1 MTYDKDYKA
10 EALSLLLP
18 QFDNSPKL
26 KGLIEGSLE
35 PSTSFQSG
43 LNQLIDAYN
52 LNDAEG
58 LQLDRLG
65 KLLNVERQDRSDAD
79 YRAAIKARI
88 IINKSTGSGKNLIE
102 MLKLMLGDSVN
113 FKVIEQFP
121 ASVQVI
127 IYESQNVI
135 DEQVVNDI
143 LPIGVRGIF
152 FGNPYEGKGIWTLSD
167 VESDGSIPS
176 PDPFSVL
183 PNVADLATTNL
194 VIADVDFIT

>member
-1 MTYDKDYKA
+1 MAYEKDYKA

-43 LNQLIDAYN
+43 LNQLIDAYS
-52 LNDAEG
+52 LNNAEG
-58 LQLDRLG
+58 LQLDRIG
-65 KLLNVERQDRSDAD
+65 KLLNVERQDRSDTD

-102 MLKLMLGDSVN
+102 MLKLVLGDDAEFRV
-113 FKVIEQFP
+113 VEQFP

-127 IYESQNVI
+127 IYQSQNVI
-135 DEQVVNDI
+135 DERVVNDI

-152 FGNPYEGKGIWTLSD
+152 FGNPYEGKDIWTLSD
-167 VESDGSIPS
+167 VESGGLIPS
-176 PDPFSVL
+176 PDPFSAL
-183 PNVADLATTNL
+183 PNVADLDTTNL
-194 VIADVDFIT
+194 VIVDVEFIT